1 MNTFGSRIHTALDVI
16 KNLPIDA
23 LDERQPRL
31 VSLMADI
38 VNHETSDGDDTDHHS
53 DCESQDYWNTLM
65 IYTRDVGFK
74 FLGAGHFSAAFKHDL
89 LPGKVIKVGFKKEDS
104 GAAYAAWCRM
114 NQGRVGVPTIHAIAR
129 HAGCYT
135 VVLDELREYNCAE
148 SMMLNAYYDLASSTL
163 YGRDVDIWDDFSMD
177 LKQTMWDIRAFFKD
191 IASFD
196 LHRGNVMVNNKG
208 ELVITD
214 PVSWTNEDK
223 VSRDKFQ
230 IDADELIAEIEAAAR
245 EEAIERCRN
254 RKAKCDPNGTFW
266 INKKAEMKRRKRN
279 RKRAER
285 VAKQDRLHFRAI
297 RTERGVIERNE
308 RRAKMLMG
316 SAWHDFWLRNGNS
329 TVRKVDQVNGLKWQL
344 GDRLAIQ
351 AGRSLMIDKLLDAQL
366 MIDKLLDDQLIG

>member
-38 VNHETSDGDDTDHHS
+38 VNHETSDGGGTDHHS

-135 VVLDELREYNCAE
+135 VVLDELREYDCAE
-148 SMMLNAYYDLASSTL
+148 STMLNDYYDLASSTL

-177 LKQTMWDIRAFFKD
+177 LKQTMWDIRAFFKG

-196 LHRGNVMVNNKG
+196 LHSGNVMVNSKG

-230 IDADELIAEIEAAAR
+230 IDAEELIAEIEAAAH

-254 RKAKCDPNGTFW
+254 RKAKRDPNGTYR
-266 INKKAEMKRRKRN
+266 INKKANMKRRKRN
-279 RKRAER
+279 RKHAER
-285 VAKQDRLHFRAI
+285 VAKRDRLHSMAI
-297 RTERGVIERNE
+297 RRERGVIERNA
-308 RRAKMLMG
+308 RRAVMLMG
-316 SAWHDFWLRNGNS
+316 SDWHNFWLHNGNA
-329 TVRKVDQVNGLKWQL
+329 TVRKVDQVNGLKWQVAD
-344 GDRLAIQ
+344 GLAIQ
-351 AGRSLMIDKLLDAQL
+351 AGAPLMIDKLIDAQL
-366 MIDKLLDDQLIG
+366 MG

>member
-31 VSLMADI
+31 VSLMADL
-38 VNHETSDGDDTDHHS
+38 VNHETSDGDYTDHHS
-53 DCESQDYWNTLM
+53 GCESQDYWNTLM
-65 IYTRDVGFK
+65 IYTRDVGFE

-114 NQGRVGVPTIHAIAR
+114 NQGRAGVPTIHAIAR

-135 VVLDELREYNCAE
+135 VVLDELREFDYDE
-148 SMMLNAYYDLASSTL
+148 STMLNAYYALASSML
-163 YGRDVDIWDDFSMD
+163 YGCQDTDTWDDFSMD
-177 LKQTMWDIRAFFKD
+177 LKQTMWDIRAFFND

-214 PVSWTNEDK
+214 PVSWTNGDK

-230 IDADELIAEIEAAAR
+230 IDADELIAEIEAAAQ

-254 RKAKCDPNGTFW
+254 RKAKCNPNGTFW
-266 INKKAEMKRRKRN
+266 INRKAEMKRRKHN
-279 RKRAER
+279 RKVCER
-285 VAKQDRLHFRAI
+285 NAKQNKAFPAQCR
-297 RTERGVIERNE
+297 IEHKQELRE
-308 RRAKMLMG
+308 ARRARIWLG
-316 SAWHDFWLRNGNS
+316 QHNWHNMWLNNHNEDVIRIDKENA
-329 TVRKVDQVNGLKWQL
+329 LKWQVA
-344 GDRLAIQ
+344 GHMAIIK
-351 AGRSLMIDKLLDAQL
+351 GRSLPIDKLLDAQL
-366 MIDKLLDDQLIG
+366 MG